1 MTNLFL
7 FLIFLCLAGITYFL
21 YFCFFLPA
29 MKKNILFSKLSK
41 KEKEAI
47 EIKLGI
53 KNYLGIDRTEEIEM
67 SPIKAFTK
75 RKISDKIE

>member
-1 MTNLFL
+1 
-7 FLIFLCLAGITYFL
+7 
-21 YFCFFLPA
+21 
-29 MKKNILFSKLSK
+29 MKKNLLFSKLSK